1 MALVRDLKLVQDA
14 TAIPALREVV
24 REQLIR
30 ALFVRDER
38 ALPKDVV
45 RILRQKA
52 DVVVRAKDE
61 IEVREVVRLVNGEQ
75 TTVNLGRPA
84 DEFHYYRTRLGM
96 AKDQAWGVSTKP
108 SMLVTYD
115 WIVPPQGGI
124 QVDLAALDEVEVDGV
139 NYAARVGA
147 GAKWKALYD
156 RASELG
162 MMPSVYPAVPVD
174 VAVADGIVGDAR
186 FRSYTSPFVSAVY
199 DVRGLAANG
208 MRVNCGFEYVPN
220 HATGYNLK
228 DLAVQFG
235 ADFLVPTYVWLRLLA
250 RPPVLRNLMFAFDDA
265 AKVTAA
271 VDKLT
276 RNGRPYVWCNL
287 FDERGWGLVHPGSAP
302 GPIVVEVGVGGNETL
317 VAARTKALEAA
328 MEGFTARGEAPVPWD
343 WKAPGYAAN
352 AEKLSKL
359 LFVGEVVTPASKL
372 GVAIEKVRTI
382 GASKGVR
389 AGLFANARDN
399 GHVYVSPY
407 FEAAKEPART
417 YDLSRAV
424 SDVVRSLG
432 GAAFDSRLSL
442 LWNIDA
448 QFQRRVALLLKLES
462 ALDLPNA
469 IEPAARLESEP
480 VDLFPG
486 GVA

>member
-1 MALVRDLKLVQDA
+1 
-14 TAIPALREVV
+14 
-24 REQLIR
+24 
-30 ALFVRDER
+30 
-38 ALPKDVV
+38 
-45 RILRQKA
+45 
-52 DVVVRAKDE
+52 
-61 IEVREVVRLVNGEQ
+61 
-75 TTVNLGRPA
+75 
-84 DEFHYYRTRLGM
+84 
-96 AKDQAWGVSTKP
+96 
-108 SMLVTYD
+108 
-115 WIVPPQGGI
+115 
-124 QVDLAALDEVEVDGV
+124 
-139 NYAARVGA
+139 
-147 GAKWKALYD
+147 
-156 RASELG
+156 
-162 MMPSVYPAVPVD
+162 
-174 VAVADGIVGDAR
+174 
-186 FRSYTSPFVSAVY
+186 
-199 DVRGLAANG
+199 
-208 MRVNCGFEYVPN
+208 
-220 HATGYNLK
+220 
-228 DLAVQFG
+228 
-235 ADFLVPTYVWLRLLA
+235 
-250 RPPVLRNLMFAFDDA
+250 
-265 AKVTAA
+265 
-271 VDKLT
+271 
-276 RNGRPYVWCNL
+276 
-287 FDERGWGLVHPGSAP
+287 
-302 GPIVVEVGVGGNETL
+302 
-317 VAARTKALEAA
+317 

-389 AGLFANARDN
+389 AGFFANARDN